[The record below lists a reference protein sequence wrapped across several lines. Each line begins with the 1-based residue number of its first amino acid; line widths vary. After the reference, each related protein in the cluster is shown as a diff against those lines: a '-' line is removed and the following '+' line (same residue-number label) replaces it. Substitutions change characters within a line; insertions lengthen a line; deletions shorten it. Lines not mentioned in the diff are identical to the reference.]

1 MTVQDSHEFLLRCI
15 KEDLGFK
22 GGKPVAACII
32 FKCLIHWH
40 AFEAERTTI
49 FDCIIA
55 GINGVLK
62 VFLLLYPNFISICV
76 VSFQS
81 FALC

>member
-1 MTVQDSHEFLLRCI
+1 MQDNHEFLLRCI

-22 GGKPVAACII
+22 DGKPVAACII

-55 GINGVLK
+55 GINGVFK
-62 VFLLLYPNFISICV
+62 VFLLLYSNSY
-76 VSFQS
+76 
-81 FALC
+81 LC

>member
-1 MTVQDSHEFLLRCI
+1 MQDNHGFLLRCI

-22 GGKPVAACII
+22 DGKPVAACII
-32 FKCLIHWH
+32 FKCLIHWR

-62 VFLLLYPNFISICV
+62 VFLLLYPNSC
-76 VSFQS
+76 
-81 FALC
+81 LC